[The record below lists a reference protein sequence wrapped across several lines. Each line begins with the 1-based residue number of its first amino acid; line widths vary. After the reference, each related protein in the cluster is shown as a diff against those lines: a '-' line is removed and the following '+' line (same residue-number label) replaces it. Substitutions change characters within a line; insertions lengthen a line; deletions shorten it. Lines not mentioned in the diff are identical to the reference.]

1 MMAMVRVN
9 IFGRFGCLV
18 TRTVA
23 WSSKVEV
30 IAINDPFIHINYM
43 VYMLQY
49 DSNYDKFNS
58 TVETEN
64 EKLVIN
70 SKSIAIFQKQ
80 NSANIIWRDA
90 SAEYVVESTGIFTA
104 MEKAGPYLKGG
115 VKGII
120 ISTPCL

>member
-1 MMAMVRVN
+1 MAKARVN
-9 IFGRFGCLV
+9 RFGYIGCLV

-30 IAINDPFIHINYM
+30 IAINDPFIHLNYT
-43 VYMLQY
+43 VYMPQY
-49 DSNYDKFNS
+49 DSTHDKFNS
-58 TVETEN
+58 TVKAEN

-70 SKSIAIFQKQ
+70 RKATSIFQNQ
-80 NSANIIWRDA
+80 NPTNIKWCDA
-90 SAEYVVESTGIFTA
+90 GAKHVVESVGVFTA
-104 MEKAGPYLKGG
+104 VKKAGPCVKGR